1 MKELGKTKALFIN
14 TIASFVTFAVGLGIT
29 FFFTPYITDTVGE
42 EAYGFVSLGNN
53 VINYITILTVA
64 LNSVAGRFITVEY
77 HKGNKKEASEYFSSV
92 LVANVLAI
100 PVILT
105 VMIPMILNVEHLLN
119 VSPELVN
126 SVKLLFFFILCNFII
141 TLVSTVYNVA
151 TFITNRLY
159 LSSIANI
166 ITALLRVFFMCLLF
180 GFLPANVA
188 YVGLSTCICTLV
200 GLFINMYYTKLLIPD
215 IKISRAL
222 AHWAKVKELI
232 AAGIWNSISRLS
244 QVLSDGLDLIIT
256 NIWISKYLMGELSI
270 AQQMPTY
277 ISTLLNLLINLFNPN
292 LTEYYAKNDK
302 GAFVNEMKVSMK
314 FSAFFAN
321 IIFCIMA
328 VFGHYFVQLW
338 VPNQDVDLIYQ
349 LLVVI
354 MMSLLVSG
362 VTTSLNNVFLVTNKL
377 KINSLFW
384 LIIGFVNV
392 LAVFIL
398 LNVTNLGIFA
408 VAGVSRVTGIL
419 GNLIFVPLCACRCLK
434 VKWST
439 FYPIIFRYMGT
450 TAMMALVF
458 YGIRMIYRLPMNWF
472 TFFVVCMIAGGVGVL
487 INFFVLFNVNER
499 ARMLAIINR
508 KILRRGNK

>member
-1 MKELGKTKALFIN
+1 MKELGKTKALVIN
-14 TIASFVTFAVGLGIT
+14 TLASFVTFAVGLGIA
-29 FFFTPYITDTVGE
+29 FFFTPFLTDTVGE

-77 HKGNKKEASEYFSSV
+77 HKGRKKEASEYFSSV
-92 LVANVLAI
+92 LVSNILAI
-100 PVILT
+100 PVIL
-105 VMIPMILNVEHLLN
+105 VIMVPLILNVEHLLN
-119 VSPELVN
+119 ISPELVT
-126 SVKLLFFFILCNFII
+126 SVKYLFVFILCNFII
-141 TLVSTVYNVA
+141 TLIATAYNVA

-166 ITALLRVFFMCLLF
+166 ITSLLRVFLLCLLF

-188 YVGLSTCICTLV
+188 YIGLSTCICSFV
-200 GLFINMYYTKLLIPD
+200 GLVINMYYTRLLIPD
-215 IKISRAL
+215 IKISRTL

-256 NIWISKYLMGELSI
+256 NLWISSYLMGELSI

-302 GAFVNEMKVSMK
+302 EALIKELKVSMK

-321 IIFCIMA
+321 IIFCGIA
-328 VFGHYFVQLW
+328 VFGRYFVQLW
-338 VPNQDVDLIYQ
+338 VPNQDVDLIYA
-349 LLVVI
+349 LLIII

-362 VTTSLNNVFLVTNKL
+362 VTTSLNNVFLVTNRL
-377 KINSLFW
+377 KVNSIFW
-384 LIIGFVNV
+384 LMVSFVNV
-392 LAVFIL
+392 ALVFLL
-398 LNVTNLGIFA
+398 LNTTNLGIFA

-419 GNLIFVPLCACRCLK
+419 GNLIFVPLYASWCLK
-434 VKWST
+434 VRWNT
-439 FYPIIFRYMGT
+439 FYPIIFRYMAT
-450 TAMMALVF
+450 TGIMAVIF
-458 YGIRMIYRLPMNWF
+458 YAIKMVYRIPINWM
-472 TFFVVCMIAGGVGVL
+472 TFILLCAIAGCVGIA
-487 INFFVLFNVNER
+487 INFLVLFNRNER
-499 ARMLAIINR
+499 KLMLT
-508 KILRRGNK
+508 KIQSKIHR